1 MRLADPACAIGYGGA
16 DPSRQFHLQAERKQS
31 CRGSLGQH
39 GYRRRN
45 GTRAAVSRKCI
56 MSIKYRLYGGFSV
69 LILVTL
75 GLIFYGAVVFGD
87 IGSVITRMNSIAA
100 NNARTLQAEEDLER
114 LRRTTLRYVYDRD
127 EASRQENGEI
137 AAKVLAG
144 LQGAEKSAPREER
157 KKIYRDMQAGL
168 ANLEQVTQTLFDA
181 VAQSKTDN
189 AKLVKSA
196 ANLGA
201 RMDEMIKKFVD
212 NAAPDSDPTI
222 EILVLKLD
230 SQIQQIRVANLRG
243 QLVQNTDMIPLLDET
258 TAKAMA
264 TIAALQAKGSEDVR
278 AQVAPVK
285 SAIEDFHA
293 TGQGLVGR
301 IHQVH
306 DIFADKVTPQISQLQ
321 QSLAGARQE
330 LADNFEFTKS
340 YVENAIVS
348 TAFNQKII
356 GAFTLLM
363 GALIAFLIARSVSNP
378 ILALTRGMK
387 ELAAGNFGV
396 VLPGLKRKDEVGNIA
411 RAVEAFK
418 VKAAENAQREA
429 DAKAEQD
436 RQAEAERQAALAKMS
451 DEFQA
456 TVGGIV
462 QAAVAG
468 DFSKRVELDGKSG
481 LVLNVGT
488 SINSLCDNV
497 AKALNDLIE
506 MLGALAEGNLS
517 QRITAEYQGDFA
529 ELKNNANT
537 AAERIGQIVGQ
548 IKQSAREVSDAS
560 AEISSSTTDLS
571 QRTEEQAASLEETSA
586 SMEEI
591 AATVKK
597 NAENAQQ
604 ANQSTAKARDVADRS
619 GEVVAKAVAAMAQ
632 IEASSGKISDIIGV
646 IDEIARQT
654 NLLALNAAVE
664 AARAGDAGRG
674 FAVVASEVRTLA
686 QRSSQ
691 AAKDIKDLITNSN
704 GQVRSGVELVNKAG
718 TALGE
723 IVESIKE
730 VADLVSD
737 IAGASIEQSTGVE
750 EVNRALN
757 QMDTVTQQNSAL
769 VEENAATAK
778 TLEHQAKNM
787 DERVS
792 FFRLDAAAANAA
804 GAAAAEAK
812 KAPSAP
818 AKPAAKRPAAAATRG
833 GPVGRIQGALAVAI
847 QEDEEF

>member
-1 MRLADPACAIGYGGA
+1 
-16 DPSRQFHLQAERKQS
+16 
-31 CRGSLGQH
+31 
-39 GYRRRN
+39 
-45 GTRAAVSRKCI
+45 
-56 MSIKYRLYGGFSV
+56 MSIKYRLYGGFG
-69 LILVTL
+69 ILVVMTL
-75 GLIFYGAVVFGD
+75 GLVVFS
-87 IGSVITRMNSIAA
+87 IQQFNTISFSVTKMNGISE
-100 NNARTLQAEEDLER
+100 NTTRTLQIEDYLEK
-114 LRRTTLRYVYDRD
+114 LRRSVLRYAYDHD
-127 EASRQENGEI
+127 EDARKENGEV
-137 AAKVLAG
+137 AALALSA
-144 LQGAEKSAPREER
+144 LQAAEQQTPTEEHKR
-157 KKIYRDMQAGL
+157 MFHSVQDDLGVIQ
-168 ANLEQVTQTLFDA
+168 QTSQKLFDGVSKIDA
-181 VAQSKTDN
+181 TQDKLSKAGTALVAATTALINKVQATGDQPLITLS
-189 AKLVKSA
+189 
-196 ANLGA
+196 
-201 RMDEMIKKFVD
+201 M
-212 NAAPDSDPTI
+212 
-222 EILVLKLD
+222 KLD
-230 SQIQQIRVANLRG
+230 SQLLMMRIISLRAQVIQNVDSMPALAEAVAKIN
-243 QLVQNTDMIPLLDET
+243 
-258 TAKAMA
+258 A
-264 TIAALQAKGSEDVR
+264 TIAAIDAAASDDIVQLAD
-278 AQVAPVK
+278 PLK
-285 SAIEDFHA
+285 SAVKDFH
-293 TGQGLVGR
+293 TTVQGVVAAQ
-301 IHQVH
+301 HMAH
-306 DIFADKVTPQISQLQ
+306 DIFANQIQPQVKKMQAMIETVREQLQ
-321 QSLAGARQE
+321 HNFDDNRTTVEAVLSSTVFLQKVVGGLVLLFAG
-330 LADNFEFTKS
+330 
-340 YVENAIVS
+340 
-348 TAFNQKII
+348 
-356 GAFTLLM
+356 
-363 GALIAFLIARSVSNP
+363 LIAFLIARSVSNP

-429 DAKAEQD
+429 EAKAEQD

-468 DFSKRVELDGKSG
+468 DFSKRVALDGKAG

-488 SINSLCDNV
+488 AINSLCDNV

-548 IKQSAREVSDAS
+548 IKQSAREVSEAS

-597 NAENAQQ
+597 NAENAQA
-604 ANQSTAKARDVADRS
+604 ANQSTAKARDVAGRS

-723 IVESIKE
+723 IVESIKD
-730 VADLVSD
+730 VAELVSD

-792 FFRLDAAAANAA
+792 FFRIDAAAANAA
-804 GAAAAEAK
+804 GAAVEEAK
-812 KAPSAP
+812 KASPAP
-818 AKPAAKRPAAAATRG
+818 AKSAAKRPAAAPTRS
-833 GPVGRIQGALAVAI
+833 GPVGRIQGALALATK
-847 QEDEEF
+847 EDEEF

>member
-1 MRLADPACAIGYGGA
+1 LIAGYLEKLRRSVLRYA
-16 DPSRQFHLQAERKQS
+16 YDHDEPSRKE
-31 CRGSLGQH
+31 
-39 GYRRRN
+39 N
-45 GTRAAVSRKCI
+45 GEVAAA
-56 MSIKYRLYGGFSV
+56 
-69 LILVTL
+69 TL
-75 GLIFYGAVVFGD
+75 
-87 IGSVITRMNSIAA
+87 S
-100 NNARTLQAEEDLER
+100 TLQA
-114 LRRTTLRYVYDRD
+114 
-127 EASRQENGEI
+127 
-137 AAKVLAG
+137 
-144 LQGAEKSAPREER
+144 AEQATPSDER
-157 KKIYRDMQAGL
+157 KKMYHDVQDQL
-168 ANLEQVTQTLFDA
+168 AAVQQTSQKLFDG
-181 VAQSKTDN
+181 VSQIDGTQ
-189 AKLVKSA
+189 AKLSKAGA
-196 ANLGA
+196 ALAAATTALIDKVQNGS
-201 RMDEMIKKFVD
+201 DEQLTKL
-212 NAAPDSDPTI
+212 A
-222 EILVLKLD
+222 LKLD
-230 SQIQQIRVANLRG
+230 SQLMMMRVVSMRAQLLQNVDSMPALADAVGKIMASISAIDAAAPDDVVLLADPLKAAVTDFRKTVEGVVAIQHQAHDLYANQIAP
-243 QLVQNTDMIPLLDET
+243 QI
-258 TAKAMA
+258 KAMQA
-264 TIAALQAKGSEDVR
+264 TVETLR
-278 AQVAPVK
+278 
-285 SAIEDFHA
+285 
-293 TGQGLVGR
+293 
-301 IHQVH
+301 
-306 DIFADKVTPQISQLQ
+306 SQLQ
-321 QSLAGARQE
+321 SNFNDTRSTVESSISSTILYQE
-330 LADNFEFTKS
+330 M
-340 YVENAIVS
+340 
-348 TAFNQKII
+348 I
-356 GAFTLLM
+356 GGLVLLM
-363 GALIAFLIARSVSNP
+363 AALIAFLTARSVSNP
-378 ILALTRGMK
+378 ITALTKGMR
-387 ELAAGNFGV
+387 ELAEGNFGV

-429 DAKAEQD
+429 AAKAEQD
-436 RQAEAERQAALAKMS
+436 RQAEAERQAAMEKMA

-456 TVGGIV
+456 AVGGIV

-468 DFSKRVELDGKSG
+468 DFSKRVELDGKTG
-481 LVLNVGT
+481 LVLNIGT
-488 SINSLCDNV
+488 AINSLCGNV
-497 AKALNDLIE
+497 AKALNDLID

-517 QRITAEYQGDFA
+517 QRITTEYQGDFA

-537 AAERIGQIVGQ
+537 AAERIGTIVAQ
-548 IKQSAREVSDAS
+548 IKEAAREVSDAS

-604 ANQSTAKARDVADRS
+604 ANQSTAKARDVAGRS

-704 GQVRSGVELVNKAG
+704 GQVQAGVDLVNKAG
-718 TALGE
+718 EALGE

-792 FFRLDAAAANAA
+792 FFRLDAAAAHAA
-804 GAAAAEAK
+804 GTHAEEAAK
-812 KAPSAP
+812 PAP
-818 AKPAAKRPAAAATRG
+818 ARPAAKRPAAAATRG
-833 GPVGRIQGALAVAI
+833 APAPRTQGALAVAV
-847 QEDEEF
+847 QDDEEF

>member
-1 MRLADPACAIGYGGA
+1 VAAKDARV
-16 DPSRQFHLQAERKQS
+16 
-31 CRGSLGQH
+31 
-39 GYRRRN
+39 
-45 GTRAAVSRKCI
+45 AVSRKHI
-56 MSIKYRLYGGFSV
+56 MSIKYRLYGGFGILV
-69 LILVTL
+69 LVTL
-75 GLIFYGAVVFGD
+75 GLVLYGVLVFGD
-87 IGSVITRMNSIAA
+87 VGSVVTRMNSIAT
-100 NNARTLQAEEDLER
+100 NNARTLQAEEYLEV
-114 LRRTTLRYVYDRD
+114 LRRTTLRYVYDHD
-127 EASRQENGEI
+127 EASHRENGEV
-137 AAKVLAG
+137 AAKVLAA

-157 KKIYRDMQAGL
+157 KQMYRDMQAGL
-168 ANLEQVTQTLFDA
+168 ASLQQVTQTMFDA
-181 VAQSKTDN
+181 VAQSDTDQVKLLKTSADLE
-189 AKLVKSA
+189 ARGSDLV
-196 ANLGA
+196 
-201 RMDEMIKKFVD
+201 KKFVD
-212 NAAPDSDPTI
+212 NAAPDADPAI
-222 EILVLKLD
+222 ALLIMKLD
-230 SQIQQIRVANLRG
+230 SQLGLIRIANLRG
-243 QLVQNTDMIPLLDET
+243 QLVRNTNMMPVLDDA
-258 TAKAMA
+258 TAKATA
-264 TIAALQAKGSEDVR
+264 TITALQAKGSEDVR
-278 AQVAPVK
+278 AQVAPLQPEV
-285 SAIEDFHA
+285 ADFHA
-293 TGQGLVGR
+293 TAQGLIGR

-306 DIFADKVTPQISQLQ
+306 DLFADQITPQISQLQ
-321 QSLAGARQE
+321 QALAAARQE
-330 LADNFEFTKS
+330 LQVNFETTKT
-340 YVENAIVS
+340 YVESSIVS
-348 TAFNQKII
+348 TLFNQKII
-356 GAFTLLM
+356 GALTLLV
-363 GALIAFLIARSVSNP
+363 GGLLAFFVARSISNP
-378 ILALTRGMK
+378 ITALTKGMQ
-387 ELAAGNFGV
+387 ELAKGNFGV
-396 VLPGLKRKDEVGNIA
+396 VLPGLKRKDEVGDIA
-411 RAVEAFK
+411 KAVEAFK

-429 DAKAEQD
+429 EAKAEQD
-436 RQAEAERQAALAKMS
+436 KQAEVERQAALARMS

-462 QAAVAG
+462 EAAVAG
-468 DFSKRVELDGKSG
+468 DFSKRVALEGKTG

-497 AKALNDLIE
+497 AKALNDLIR

-548 IKQSAREVSDAS
+548 IKDAAREVSNAS
-560 AEISSSTTDLS
+560 GEISSSTTDLS

-604 ANQSTAKARDVADRS
+604 ANQSTAKARNVANHGGD
-619 GEVVAKAVAAMAQ
+619 VVAKAVAAMAQ

-664 AARAGDAGRG
+664 AARAGEAGRG

-730 VADLVSD
+730 VADLVAD

-750 EVNRALN
+750 EVNKALN
-757 QMDTVTQQNSAL
+757 QMDEVTQQNSAL

-792 FFRLDAAAANAA
+792 FFQLDDSA
-804 GAAAAEAK
+804 GAEDAK
-812 KAPSAP
+812 PAPRVQAT
-818 AKPAAKRPAAAATRG
+818 PAAKRPAAATRR
-833 GPVGRIQGALAVAI
+833 GPRVQGALAVA
-847 QEDEEF
+847 EDAEF

>member
-1 MRLADPACAIGYGGA
+1 MPLAAK
-16 DPSRQFHLQAERKQS
+16 QA
-31 CRGSLGQH
+31 
-39 GYRRRN
+39 
-45 GTRAAVSRKCI
+45 RAAISRKHI
-56 MSIKYRLYGGFSV
+56 MSIKYRLYGGFGILV
-69 LILVTL
+69 LVTL
-75 GLIFYGAVVFGD
+75 GLVFYGAMVFGD
-87 IGSVITRMNSIAA
+87 VGSVVIRMNSIAT
-100 NNARTLQAEEDLER
+100 NNARTLQAEEYLEI

-127 EASRQENGEI
+127 EASQRENGEV
-137 AAKVLAG
+137 AAKVLAA
-144 LQGAEKSAPREER
+144 LQGSEKSAPREER
-157 KKIYRDMQAGL
+157 KKMYRDMQTGL
-168 ANLEQVTQTLFDA
+168 ASLQQVTQTLFDA

-201 RMDEMIKKFVD
+201 RMDEMIKQFVD
-212 NAAPDSDPTI
+212 NAAPDSDPAV

-230 SQIQQIRVANLRG
+230 SQIQQMRVANLRG

-264 TIAALQAKGSEDVR
+264 TATALQAKVPEDAR
-278 AQVAPVK
+278 AQIAPLT
-285 SAIEDFHA
+285 SAIAEFHTTA
-293 TGQGLVGR
+293 QGLVGR

-306 DIFADKVTPQISQLQ
+306 DLFADKVTPQISQLQ
-321 QSLAGARQE
+321 QALGAARQE
-330 LADNFEFTKS
+330 LADNFEMTKN
-340 YVENAIVS
+340 YVESSIVS
-348 TAFNQKII
+348 TLFNQKII
-356 GAFTLLM
+356 GALTLLV
-363 GALIAFLIARSVSNP
+363 GGLIAFFVARSISNP
-378 ILALTRGMK
+378 ITALTKGMR
-387 ELAAGNFGV
+387 ELAEGNFGV
-396 VLPGLKRKDEVGNIA
+396 VLPGLKRKDEVGDIA
-411 RAVEAFK
+411 KAVETFK
-418 VKAAENAQREA
+418 VKASEKAEREA
-429 DAKAEQD
+429 AEKAEQD
-436 RQAEAERQAALAKMS
+436 RQAEVERQAALTRMS
-451 DEFQA
+451 DEFEA
-456 TVGGIV
+456 AVGGIV
-462 QAAVAG
+462 QSAVAG
-468 DFSKRVELDGKSG
+468 DFSKRVALEGKTG

-497 AKALNDLIE
+497 AKALNDLIK

-560 AEISSSTTDLS
+560 AEISGSTTDLS

-597 NAENAQQ
+597 NAENAQM
-604 ANQSTAKARDVADRS
+604 ANQSTAKARDVADRG

-632 IEASSGKISDIIGV
+632 IESSSGKISDIIGV

-664 AARAGDAGRG
+664 AARAGEAGRG

-718 TALGE
+718 AALGN

-730 VADLVSD
+730 VAALVSD

-750 EVNRALN
+750 EVNKALT
-757 QMDTVTQQNSAL
+757 QMDEVTQQNSAL

-787 DERVS
+787 DERVA
-792 FFRLDAAAANAA
+792 FFRLDADAAHAS
-804 GAAAAEAK
+804 GAED
-812 KAPSAP
+812 
-818 AKPAAKRPAAAATRG
+818 AKPAPRVQATPVAKRPAVAKRG
-833 GPVGRIQGALAVAI
+833 GPAGRVQGALAVAI
-847 QEDEEF
+847 QEDAEF